1 MVIVFTLGT
10 LAHKTLPHNAIL
22 GLFPWIG
29 AERLGG
35 AQLSGR
41 LAWDGVQGGVN
52 QQYGRSDLFCYAPGV
67 EPRYVASLPQAHVA
81 SSQVQAVR
89 LALGKMW
96 QPDVVLIW
104 HMSLLR
110 LLPFF
115 RIRSASV
122 VLFLHGI
129 EVWRRHDLLTRLLL
143 PRVNLFVSNSTYTW
157 QRFLDFHPDLTV
169 KPQQTVYLG
178 VDTPIDTPSTDPSDP
193 PAVLIVSRLDRR
205 EDYKGH
211 RELIAAWPLVLQH
224 IPHAE
229 LWIAGDGDLR
239 PALEQLI
246 AARGL
251 TQHICFF
258 GRISEEQKQDLLMR
272 CRCFAMPSRG
282 EGFGLVYLEAM
293 RLGRPC
299 LVSDCDAGRE
309 VVNPPE
315 AGLAVNPDDTHAL
328 AAALLRL
335 LTPGDEWSQWSI
347 QARQRYESQFT
358 ARHFQERLVDALAR

>member
-1 MVIVFTLGT
+1 MLTLGT
-10 LAHKTLPHNAIL
+10 LAPSTAQHGSTVL

-29 AERLGG
+29 PESLGG
-35 AQLSGR
+35 IQLSGR
-41 LAWDGVQGGVN
+41 LAWEDIVASAPQN
-52 QQYGRSDLFCYAPGV
+52 ATTLLCYAPSIHLQEGD
-67 EPRYVASLPQAHVA
+67 RLPQTYIMRSRFA
-81 SSQVQAVR
+81 AVR
-89 LALGKMW
+89 LTLRRLWKADM
-96 QPDVVLIW
+96 VFIW
-104 HMSLLR
+104 HISLLR
-110 LLPFF
+110 LLPFL
-115 RIRSASV
+115 RIRSAHV
-122 VLFLHGI
+122 ILFLHGI

-143 PRVNLFVSNSTYTW
+143 PRVNLFVSNSNYTW
-157 QRFLDFHPDLTV
+157 QCFLTYYPSLAG
-169 KPQQTVYLG
+169 KPHQTVYLG
-178 VDTPIDTPSTDPSDP
+178 VDAPADIPSAEPADP
-193 PAVLIVSRLDRR
+193 PAVLIISRLARG

-224 IPHAE
+224 IPNAA

-239 PALEQLI
+239 PALEHLV
-246 AARGL
+246 ATRGL
-251 TQHICFF
+251 TQHIRFF

-315 AGLAVNPDDTHAL
+315 AGLAVNPDDTQAL

-335 LTPGDEWSQWSI
+335 LTPGNEWSQWSV
-347 QARQRYESQFT
+347 QARRRYESQFT
-358 ARHFQERLVDALAR
+358 ARHFQERLVGALAR